1 MTMGS
6 EFLIQHR
13 KQVKDYN
20 QIRKEVKQLIESNSK
35 YKLKNIRYDGLCE
48 DLDNEARNFAWFV
61 ELMDYH
67 VSLDLVYSLHNYF
80 GGDCF
85 IATENT
91 ISNGGITIIF
101 VYTDIKYVRQNWED
115 EVIK

>member
-35 YKLKNIRYDGLCE
+35 YKLKNISYDGLCE
-48 DLDNEARNFAWFV
+48 NLDSEARNFAWFV
-61 ELMDYH
+61 QL
-67 VSLDLVYSLHNYF
+67 LDHQISIDLLQLLHNYF

-85 IATENT
+85 VATSTDINHA
-91 ISNGGITIIF
+91 ITVIF
-101 VYTDIKYVRQNWED
+101 VYDDIEFVKQNWED